1 MPGYPLTESTAMVC
15 SHGGTVTLAPSQT
28 AVTVQGGLVGTADDV
43 LTVTGCP
50 FTLPNGQPSPCVLV
64 QWQGLSTQ
72 VRINGVPVQSQT
84 GGPGTGQGQGI
95 AATQNPQGPPTV
107 TLVQL
112 VAQGE

>member
-1 MPGYPLTESTAMVC
+1 MPGYPLTASTVLMC
-15 SHGGTVTLAPSQT
+15 LHGGMVTRAPSQT
-28 AVTVQGGLVGTADDV
+28 AVTVQGGLVGTAGDV
-43 LTVTGCP
+43 LTVTGCL

-72 VRINGVPVQSQT
+72 VRISGVPVQLQN

-107 TLVQL
+107 TVVQL

>member
-1 MPGYPLTESTAMVC
+1 MPGYPLTESTAMMC
-15 SHGGTVTLAPSQT
+15 MHGGVVTLAPSQT
-28 AVTVQGGLVGTADDV
+28 AVTVQGGLVGTADDL
-43 LTVTGCP
+43 LTVTGCL

-72 VRINGVPVQSQT
+72 VRINGVPVQLQA

-107 TLVQL
+107 TVVQL

>member
-1 MPGYPLTESTAMVC
+1 MPGYPLTVSTTMIC
-15 SHGGTVTLAPSQT
+15 LHGGTVTITPSQT

-43 LTVTGCP
+43 MLVAGCA

-64 QWQGLSTQ
+64 QWQNMATA
-72 VRINGVPVQSQT
+72 VRINGVPVQLQS

-95 AATQNPQGPPTV
+95 AATQNPQGPPNV
-107 TLVQL
+107 NVVQL

>member
-1 MPGYPLTESTAMVC
+1 MPGYPLTASTSMIC
-15 SHGGTVTLAPSQT
+15 THGGTVTVLPSQT
-28 AVTVQGGLVGTADDV
+28 AVSVQGGLVGTEGDV
-43 LTVTGCP
+43 LTVVGCL

-72 VRINGVPVQSQT
+72 VRINGTPVQLQA

-107 TLVQL
+107 SVVQL